1 MDQPNE
7 PMALM
12 SWMFL
17 ENVSMMESNTHGG
30 GSGIPMDSDA
40 ARDSSRRGIRQP
52 SDGRPQCSGVELARE
67 YMLYIK

>member
-40 ARDSSRRGIRQP
+40 ARRQRYSTAAVGVFDSLPI
-52 SDGRPQCSGVELARE
+52 
-67 YMLYIK
+67 